1 LPFIFITIKPHDLF
15 FVISRHYTAKEAT
28 MFTFILALH
37 IIVAIAMIGLIL
49 IQHGKGA
56 DAGASFG
63 AGSSGTVFGAAGT
76 ANFLTRAT
84 AVLTAIFFITS
95 MTLAVHA
102 RKQAEDQFRLDAPVS
117 APQTPRP
124 LTQNPQ

>member
-1 LPFIFITIKPHDLF
+1 MVLVHRIPL
-15 FVISRHYTAKEAT
+15 
-28 MFTFILALH
+28 
-37 IIVAIAMIGLIL
+37 
-49 IQHGKGA
+49 
-56 DAGASFG
+56 
-63 AGSSGTVFGAAGT
+63 GAAGT

-84 AVLTAIFFITS
+84 AVLTVIFFITS

-124 LTQNPQ
+124 MTQHSE

>member
-1 LPFIFITIKPHDLF
+1 
-15 FVISRHYTAKEAT
+15 

-63 AGSSGTVFGAAGT
+63 AGSSGIVFGAAGT

-84 AVLTAIFFITS
+84 AVLTVIFFITS